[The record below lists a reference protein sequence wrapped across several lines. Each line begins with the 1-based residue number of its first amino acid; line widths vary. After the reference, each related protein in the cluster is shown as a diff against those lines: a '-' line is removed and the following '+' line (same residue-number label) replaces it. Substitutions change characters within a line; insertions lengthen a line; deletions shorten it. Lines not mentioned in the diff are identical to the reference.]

1 MSTTDPERP
10 GDRPTTGGT
19 PGATPVDAG
28 ETDTGRHAVQRPAP
42 TPPDPAGG
50 RPAAP
55 AAAPPTAPPAA
66 PRAAPGA
73 TSGTD
78 APRPS
83 DGTGDAEPARDAGTS
98 TDGAATGD
106 ELFPDPNAPRTPRTG
121 THVLG
126 VLVGLLLAPVALGL
140 LLLGQS
146 RILRVQVDGWD
157 ASLELLGIVLVSTG
171 AVLLA
176 ALLLLG
182 LWTAAAPVT
191 AGLVLGVVGG
201 VQLYAPGIA
210 RSSTLE
216 VVGSDAWHLTTTQ
229 VTVAGTSGTSIT
241 AGVLLLTGGVT
252 IALARRHGVRLGA
265 FRERNRTL

>member
-19 PGATPVDAG
+19 PGATPADAS

-42 TPPDPAGG
+42 TPPDADAPDPVRAPTPTAG
-50 RPAAP
+50 RPAP
-55 AAAPPTAPPAA
+55 AASPAGEAPEARTAPDPD
-66 PRAAPGA
+66 
-73 TSGTD
+73 GTD
-78 APRPS
+78 H
-83 DGTGDAEPARDAGTS
+83 AERGARTRTDRS
-98 TDGAATGD
+98 TADD

-126 VLVGLLLAPVALGL
+126 VLVGLLLAPAALGL

-146 RILRVQVDGWD
+146 RILRVQADGWD
-157 ASLELLGIVLVSTG
+157 ASLELLGIVLVSAG

-182 LWTAAAPVT
+182 LWTAAVPVT

-210 RSSTLE
+210 RSTTLE
-216 VVGSDAWHLTTTQ
+216 VVGSDAWHLTASQ
-229 VTVAGTSGTSIT
+229 VTVAGTSGTSIA

-252 IALARRHGVRLGA
+252 VALARRHGVRLGA
-265 FRERNRTL
+265 FRERNRAA

>member
-1 MSTTDPERP
+1 
-10 GDRPTTGGT
+10 
-19 PGATPVDAG
+19 
-28 ETDTGRHAVQRPAP
+28 
-42 TPPDPAGG
+42 
-50 RPAAP
+50 
-55 AAAPPTAPPAA
+55 
-66 PRAAPGA
+66 
-73 TSGTD
+73 
-78 APRPS
+78 
-83 DGTGDAEPARDAGTS
+83 
-98 TDGAATGD
+98 
-106 ELFPDPNAPRTPRTG
+106 
-121 THVLG
+121 VLG